1 MHEFS
6 KEGLKKHRK
15 NGFYPCVND
24 MLEVLSSVNRCQ
36 IAEMEKKGKELD
48 PAQYG
53 SCEKFSHYVRN
64 VQAAIIHT
72 YQITAFWALRE
83 SEPEKAALLWRQMSD
98 FCDSALAVLK
108 VLKDIFP
115 GCGAPEL
122 YDLTLD
128 YKIETDKR
136 WHQNLEDSECAKT
149 PIPEGLFP
157 KKS

>member
-1 MHEFS
+1 
-6 KEGLKKHRK
+6 
-15 NGFYPCVND
+15 

-53 SCEKFSHYVRN
+53 SCEKFSHCVRN

-72 YQITAFWALRE
+72 YQITAFRSLKE
-83 SEPEKAALLWRQMSD
+83 SDPKLAAEIWKSMSD
-98 FCDSALAVLK
+98 FCNSALIVLK
-108 VLKDIFP
+108 TLKDIFP
-115 GCGAPEL
+115 GCGTLEL

-128 YKIETDKR
+128 YKIEADKR
-136 WHQNLEDSECAKT
+136 FHQNLEDYECAKM

-157 KKS
+157 KTS